1 MTKKQR
7 RMQVKFGEL
16 AQEISIIHGVEQAT
30 VELVLNAYSAAVR
43 RLVKEGLIV
52 EIARDLRIQQ
62 EDYFDPRNNK
72 AAKRII
78 VNTEYARLRR
88 RRGATTTEIE
98 QEHER
103 TSDTCDDLRDGG
115 C

>member
-1 MTKKQR
+1 MKKTR

-16 AQEISIIHGVEQAT
+16 TQEISIVHGVEQAT
-30 VELVLNAYSAAVR
+30 VEIVLNAYSAAVR
-43 RLVKEGLIV
+43 RLVTEGLIV

-72 AAKRII
+72 PAKRIT
-78 VNTEYARLRR
+78 VNAEYDRLRR
-88 RRGATTTEIE
+88 KRGATTPEIE

-103 TSDTCDDLRDGG
+103 TSEAIDNLRDGG
-115 C
+115 R